1 MQSKKISCKKPPAL
15 LQKLLDLQDEFRVK
29 LHITTTLD
37 LNEQNHKKRGGS
49 EIEITELDLAK

>member
-37 LNEQNHKKRGGS
+37 LNEQNHKKGGV
-49 EIEITELDLAK
+49 